1 MKRTLLIL
9 LLATSSILNL
19 RAADG
24 DSIWNV
30 STIHDIYLNFTQTG
44 FYDSLINTHT
54 TDTYMQCD
62 MIMDGRSLPAIG
74 AKFKGNS
81 SFNNPSIKKSMKL
94 DLNYYVAGQNYDGIK
109 KLNLNNGFKDPSFL
123 REKIALDFMN
133 AHNVAA
139 PRCTFVRLYLNN
151 TYWGLY
157 ALVEEID
164 GKFLKQHYPDNNGNL
179 YKGDPTG
186 DLKWYGSSASSYY
199 SHYELNSSS
208 TVIDWSDLVHFLDL
222 GNNTAASGYFDS
234 LETVLDSW
242 SFLNYLAAQNIFA
255 NLDSYAGSGHN
266 YFAFDDSTYFH
277 FRWIAWDVNEAFG
290 NFNMSMTLTQIENMN
305 YDYLSTPSNRP
316 VAMKMF
322 ADPTYHS
329 MYITSFCNMMPDF
342 NNAKLDPIID
352 SLANAIRADVYADPN
367 KFFTNQQF
375 EDNLNM
381 NIGNTAGLK
390 PFITARNASLTSQLA
405 AYGCWLGVNN
415 ATIEPTDLK
424 VFPNPAND
432 NFSVIIPSGWT
443 MDDCEIS
450 LLDFSGRRCMEETGI
465 SVENGKFTVNTQNL
479 TTGIYF
485 MQLKN
490 KSGEFIQTRISII
503 H

>member
-1 MKRTLLIL
+1 MKRYLLIL
-9 LLATSSILNL
+9 LVIASSNL
-19 RAADG
+19 KLKAADG

-30 STIHDIYLNFTQTG
+30 SIIHDIYLNFTQTG
-44 FYDSLINTHT
+44 FYDSLVNTHT
-54 TDTYMQCD
+54 TDTYMKCD
-62 MIMDGRSLPAIG
+62 MIMDGRIMPTIG

-81 SFNNPSIKKSMKL
+81 SFNNSSIKKSMKL
-94 DLNYYVAGQNYDGIK
+94 DLNYYTAGQNYDGIK

-133 AHNVAA
+133 AHNVNA

-157 ALVEEID
+157 ALVEDID
-164 GKFLKQHYPDNNGNL
+164 SKFLKQHFPDNNGNL

-199 SHYELNSSS
+199 SHYELSSSS
-208 TVIDWSDLVHFLDL
+208 TVIDWSDIVHFLDL
-222 GNNTAASGYFDS
+222 GNNTSTTSYFDS

-266 YFAFDDSTYFH
+266 YYAFDDSTYFR
-277 FRWIAWDVNEAFG
+277 FRWIAWDVNESFG
-290 NFNMSMTLTQIENMN
+290 NFNMSMSLTQIENLN
-305 YDYLSTPSNRP
+305 YDYLSTPTNRP
-316 VAMKMF
+316 IAMKMF

-342 NNAKLDPIID
+342 NNATLDPIID

-367 KFFTNQQF
+367 KFYTNQQF
-375 EDNLNM
+375 EDNLTM

-390 PFITARNASLTSQLA
+390 PFITARNASLTSQLSS
-405 AYGCWLGVNN
+405 YGCWLSVNEN
-415 ATIEPTDLK
+415 KNETKSLSIY
-424 VFPNPAND
+424 PNPAG
-432 NFSVIIPSGWT
+432 SSATVILPKDWKSSECTLTVFDATGKAFDVEKSALGSENQIVLSTEKLPSGFYLLQVT
-443 MDDCEIS
+443 NEIGVS
-450 LLDFSGRRCMEETGI
+450 ANIRL
-465 SVENGKFTVNTQNL
+465 
-479 TTGIYF
+479 
-485 MQLKN
+485 
-490 KSGEFIQTRISII
+490 SII